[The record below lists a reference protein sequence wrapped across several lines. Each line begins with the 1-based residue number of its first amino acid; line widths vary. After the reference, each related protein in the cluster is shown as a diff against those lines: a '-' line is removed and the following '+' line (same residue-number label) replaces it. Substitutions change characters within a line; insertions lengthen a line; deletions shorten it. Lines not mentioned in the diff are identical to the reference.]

1 MKNAFRKPNRITA
14 LALILAVLATLC
26 AFTPADGLRKAQQ
39 KDAAE
44 AAVGPV
50 YHLDAPSDDC
60 ALPLQ
65 RADIVP
71 EDLPFMEDAR
81 SAVLIEAESGQ
92 KLLSRNPDERLPM
105 ASTTKTMTAL
115 VVLENC
121 APDEVLTV
129 PDEAV
134 GVEGSSLYLAYGE
147 RLTVR
152 DLLYGLMLRSGND
165 CAVALAIH
173 VGGSVEGFA
182 DMMNERAARL
192 GLQNT
197 HFVTPN
203 GLHDE
208 EHYTTAFELAL
219 IGAEALKNPVFRE
232 IVSTKYYTIRSN
244 VRDISIKNKNT
255 MLWDYGDCIGVKTGY
270 TSQAGR
276 CLLFAAER
284 NGLTLV
290 GCVLR
295 CTPMFYVAPQMLDYG
310 FENYEKICA
319 VPDGHELAS
328 ARITGTEDEI
338 GLVSDRS
345 LFILMKRGQVLNTEV
360 RVSLDENASAPV
372 AKGEKLG
379 TAGLYAGGSLLGR
392 VGLVSREAAASP
404 DFRYY
409 FDRLIRSFGFH

>member
-1 MKNAFRKPNRITA
+1 MKKAVSKPNIACLLLAGLLLFCGLAPA
-14 LALILAVLATLC
+14 LAESTRSGQ
-26 AFTPADGLRKAQQ
+26 PKP
-39 KDAAE
+39 E
-44 AAVGPV
+44 AAAIGPS
-50 YHLDAPSDDC
+50 YHLDAPDDPY
-60 ALPLQ
+60 ALPVQ
-65 RADIVP
+65 RPDIVP
-71 EDLPFMEDAR
+71 EELPCMEDAR

-115 VVLENC
+115 VVLEHC
-121 APDEVLTV
+121 SPDEVLTV

-182 DMMNERAARL
+182 ELMNERARKL
-192 GLQNT
+192 GLINT

-232 IVSTKYYTIRSN
+232 IVTTKYYTIESSSRTL
-244 VRDISIKNKNT
+244 SIKNKNT
-255 MLWDYGDCIGVKTGY
+255 MLWDCEGSLGIKTGY
-270 TSQAGR
+270 TAKAGR

-284 NGLTLV
+284 DGLTLV
-290 GCVLR
+290 GVVLH
-295 CTPMFYVAPQMLDYG
+295 CAPMFSVGPEMLDYG
-310 FENYEKICA
+310 FENYSRICA
-319 VPDGHELAS
+319 VAANRVLGKAALTDADAELPLLA
-328 ARITGTEDEI
+328 
-338 GLVSDRS
+338 DRD
-345 LFILMKRGQVLNTEV
+345 LFVLAKKGGVLNAEV
-360 RVSLDENASAPV
+360 RIDVGGSVSAPV
-372 AKGEKLG
+372 AKGQRLG
-379 TAGLYAGGSLLGR
+379 TAGLYSGGCLIGT
-392 VGLVSREAAASP
+392 VGLVSGEAAAP
-404 DFRYY
+404 RGVRWY
-409 FDRLIRSFGFH
+409 FDYLIKAFGFH